1 MVITSIIVIIV
12 NLVLLSSVFF
22 SIFTICEEHL
32 VVAIDVFITQYKVP
46 EELAAVTLVAF
57 GSAAPEL
64 LLNIV
69 SVFQVPPSSD
79 ISISAVL
86 GSALIAFGLIP
97 SVVVLSSP
105 KDFISFKPMPILR
118 ETSFYLFGLI
128 MFLSSIVDGF
138 VDIMEAIYLVG
149 IYLVYVMSVYISY
162 IGNNS
167 ENSNTDKIDE
177 ESHESMINESSHVIE
192 DVEKIESLEISLYRR
207 IELSCNHFVAENIS
221 NLWDYIIPTIETNV
235 RVSKLRAFQV
245 LIACIFIVGC
255 HSFVLIYL
263 SKILI
268 SYMHIDSSTMGA
280 TLISMGSEIPDLIGS
295 IALMRRG
302 YFDGAI
308 ASAIGSQVINITIG
322 IGFPSIVLCLK
333 GSGTFAI
340 PINDQKSYEM
350 LIGMLFGI
358 IILYS
363 SPLLSWLWRRK
374 KEKLEINKV
383 QGWILLAFYCSLSLL
398 FVYYN

>member
-1 MVITSIIVIIV
+1 M
-12 NLVLLSSVFF
+12 NLVFLSVVFF

-97 SVVVLSSP
+97 SVVILSSS
-105 KDFISFKPMPILR
+105 KTFISFKPMPILR

-128 MFLSSIVDGF
+128 MFLSAIVDGF
-138 VDIMEAIYLVG
+138 VDIMESIYLVG

-162 IGNNS
+162 VGNND
-167 ENSNTDKIDE
+167 NSTIDKSKTIIDE
-177 ESHESMINESSHVIE
+177 ESHESIINESINESNYVLE
-192 DVEKIESLEISLYRR
+192 DVEKIESSEISLYRK
-207 IELSCNHFVAENIS
+207 IELSCNHNIAERIGS
-221 NLWDYIIPTIETNV
+221 LWKYIIPSLDTSV
-235 RVSKLRAFQV
+235 RVSKLRALQV
-245 LIACIFIVGC
+245 LISCIFIVGC

-268 SYMHIDSSTMGA
+268 SYMHVDSSTMGA

-295 IALMRRG
+295 VALMRRG
-302 YFDGAI
+302 YNDGAI

-322 IGFPSIVLCLK
+322 IGMPSIILCLK
-333 GSGTFAI
+333 GLGLGFAI
-340 PINDQKSYEM
+340 PINDKKSYEM
-350 LIGMLFGI
+350 LIAILFFI
-358 IILYS
+358 IILYA
-363 SPLLSWLWRRK
+363 SPLLSWLCRRK
-374 KEKLEINKV
+374 KQKLEINKF
-383 QGWILLAFYCSLSLL
+383 QGGCLLASYCLLSLL